1 MGANVQAGY
10 AAGML
15 VGSFIF
21 GAISDIFGR
30 RFCMLLCSVLAVRI
44 PTFQAA
50 FHPTHPTDYSN
61 QLE

>member
-30 RFCMLLCSVLAVRI
+30 RFCMLLCSVLAVSI
-44 PTFQAA
+44 STVQNI
-50 FHPTHPTDYSN
+50 HPIHPTDCSN
-61 QLE
+61 F